1 MENTCSICNE
11 KYEGYGN
18 NAQPINDGMCCDACN
33 QEVIYQR
40 FQMIVEGVDFD
51 EVSKL
56 RKKATQDEI
65 DKLQKKLR
73 TQETFDPPKP
83 TLVSAKL
90 TFNSHAPNTIKAKY
104 KND

>member
-1 MENTCSICNE
+1 MENMENTCSICNE
-11 KYEGYGN
+11 KYEGFGN
-18 NAQPINDGMCCDACN
+18 NARPINDGECCDACN

-40 FQMIVEGVDFD
+40 LQMIVEGVDFD

-56 RKKATQDEI
+56 RTK
-65 DKLQKKLR
+65 
-73 TQETFDPPKP
+73 ETFDPPKP

-90 TFNSHAPNTIKAKY
+90 TFNSHAPNTIKTKY

>member
-11 KYEGYGN
+11 KYEGFGN
-18 NAQPINDGMCCDACN
+18 NAQPINDGECCDACN

-40 FQMIVEGVDFD
+40 IQAIVEGVDFD

-56 RKKATQDEI
+56 RKK
-65 DKLQKKLR
+65 LR
-73 TQETFDPPKP
+73 TKETFDPPKP

>member
-11 KYEGYGN
+11 KYEGFGN
-18 NAQPINDGMCCDACN
+18 NAQPINDGRCCDACN

-51 EVSKL
+51 EVDKL
-56 RKKATQDEI
+56 RKK
-65 DKLQKKLR
+65 LR
-73 TQETFDPPKP
+73 TKETFDPPKP
-83 TLVSAKL
+83 NLVSAKL